1 MQPWTQNC
9 GVRRLPL
16 DFRDQYFGCE
26 IELTGINRATAA
38 QTLADLFGTRAEHSG
53 GGYDAYR
60 VKDLDGKE
68 WKIVRDGSIHPECRR
83 RSVLIG
89 ETYKV
94 ELNSPKLEYG
104 EMEKLQEVVRSLRR
118 AGGIVNDS
126 CGMHVHVDASKHTPQ
141 SLKNVLSIMYS
152 KEDILFAALKV
163 NPARID
169 SYCQAVDEPILEEIR
184 KLPSGASMDQLK
196 DRWYQGRD
204 GSDYHY
210 HSSRYR
216 ACNMHSVFYHGT
228 IEWRLFNST
237 LHAGEAKA
245 NIILAKCA
253 QPKQAEPKRE
263 KPVQENPAQLN
274 TKEINKEE
282 TNNVSNP
289 IRAAGQRAEYRALL
303 LKNIEYPILAKNNP
317 MDTMRLDEL
326 VELMLDVVCSKR
338 AAIRIS
344 GEEMPAEVVKSR
356 FLKLGAEHIQ
366 YVLDCLKDNP
376 PRIRNIKQYLLAAL
390 YNAPLTIENYY
401 AAQIDHDLCGGKR

>member
-1 MQPWTQNC
+1 M
-9 GVRRLPL
+9 RRLPL

-83 RSVLIG
+83 RAVLIG

-196 DRWYQGRD
+196 DLWYQGRD

-216 ACNMHSVFYHGT
+216 ACYAFCILSRYNRMAIVQ
-228 IEWRLFNST
+228 
-237 LHAGEAKA
+237 LHAPRGRSQSQHYSGYG
-245 NIILAKCA
+245 NLCA
-253 QPKQAEPKRE
+253 GHQPEVHAVPK
-263 KPVQENPAQLN
+263 
-274 TKEINKEE
+274 
-282 TNNVSNP
+282 
-289 IRAAGQRAEYRALL
+289 
-303 LKNIEYPILAKNNP
+303 
-317 MDTMRLDEL
+317 
-326 VELMLDVVCSKR
+326 
-338 AAIRIS
+338 
-344 GEEMPAEVVKSR
+344 
-356 FLKLGAEHIQ
+356 
-366 YVLDCLKDNP
+366 
-376 PRIRNIKQYLLAAL
+376 
-390 YNAPLTIENYY
+390 NA
-401 AAQIDHDLCGGKR
+401 HRG